1 MKVITLALG
10 ALVATSAAVYLT
22 VGDGND
28 EADLVAPRTAQPVE
42 RMVVTPVEPAAP
54 VPAMAA
60 NPDALAKADESLTEL
75 LSKERDPDAAT
86 AKTNLFRALESPPV
100 VAAPVVAPVVVA
112 PPPPPVAPNPTFVFL
127 GSFREGAELN
137 AIVQDGEK
145 VEFVKPNQIIA
156 GYRVD
161 SIDAN
166 AINWTHERTATKG
179 LLRARVAK

>member
-10 ALVATSAAVYLT
+10 AMVATSAAVYLT
-22 VGDGND
+22 AGDGND
-28 EADLVAPRTAQPVE
+28 EADLVAPRTAA
-42 RMVVTPVEPAAP
+42 RTVVTPAAPESPLAPAAP
-54 VPAMAA
+54 AAA
-60 NPDALAKADESLTEL
+60 NPDVVAKADEALTEL
-75 LSKERDPDAAT
+75 VSKERDPDAAT

-100 VAAPVVAPVVVA
+100 VAAPEVAPAAVA
-112 PPPPPVAPNPTFVFL
+112 PPPPPAAPNPTFVFL

-166 AINWTHERTATKG
+166 AISWTHERTATKG